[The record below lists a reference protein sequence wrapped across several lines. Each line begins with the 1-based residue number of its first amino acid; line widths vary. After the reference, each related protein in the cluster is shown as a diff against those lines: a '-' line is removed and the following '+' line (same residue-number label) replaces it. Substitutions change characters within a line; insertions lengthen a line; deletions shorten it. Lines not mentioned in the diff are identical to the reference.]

1 MTIASIDTIQPRDL
15 AGQAVLIRVD
25 AEDDLKLR
33 DALPTLSFAS
43 QARARLVV
51 ATRIG
56 AAHDAA
62 PRTDAIAARLSE
74 WLGHP
79 VGKLDDWKGEAGLR
93 AVSHLTEGEIL
104 MLENLAFEDGESAGA
119 DKMADELGRL
129 CDIFCNEAFALAHEV
144 RASTVGVAKRAKRAL
159 AGLTFE
165 RELTMLQTTL
175 REPRGP
181 CLAVLGG
188 ALSKDKLLLAEE
200 IAGRTERTLV
210 AGQLVFPFLITKG
223 SIRSNAAVTEEMVG
237 IAERMIAAARQHKR
251 MLHTPADF
259 TVVERSAFER
269 LSRGEFFVPP
279 PVENVAEDRLE
290 TDHVVCDIGK
300 ATRWSWSDS
309 LGSTRTI
316 FWHGPLGITEIDL
329 FCEGSRFLANEMA
342 IRTWPALHRSVVCGT
357 SLVNALRRLG
367 VSTERIRHLTHAG
380 LTALHYFAGRPLPAV
395 EVLSQV
401 QESKPRPFRILI
413 PLDGSERDLASLHA
427 AAELAARN
435 AEIVLLHVR
444 SGPDEEEYPGVID
457 IMSQSEKLE
466 RRIESERVFAQAN
479 AILACRGLL
488 STHQLAVQ
496 GSPRKI
502 ILRFAR
508 RMKIAL
514 IVWVAAGGFT
524 DLRRRHVLDRTPSA
538 ALVVRPR

>member
-51 ATRIG
+51 ATHIG
-56 AAHDAA
+56 APHDAA
-62 PRTDAIAARLSE
+62 PRTDAVAARLSE

-79 VGKLDDWKGEAGLR
+79 VGKLDDWKNEAGLR

-251 MLHTPADF
+251 MLHTP
-259 TVVERSAFER
+259 
-269 LSRGEFFVPP
+269 
-279 PVENVAEDRLE
+279 DR
-290 TDHVVCDIGK
+290 K
-300 ATRWSWSDS
+300 
-309 LGSTRTI
+309 
-316 FWHGPLGITEIDL
+316 
-329 FCEGSRFLANEMA
+329 
-342 IRTWPALHRSVVCGT
+342 SVV
-357 SLVNALRRLG
+357 
-367 VSTERIRHLTHAG
+367 
-380 LTALHYFAGRPLPAV
+380 
-395 EVLSQV
+395 
-401 QESKPRPFRILI
+401 
-413 PLDGSERDLASLHA
+413 
-427 AAELAARN
+427 
-435 AEIVLLHVR
+435 
-444 SGPDEEEYPGVID
+444 
-457 IMSQSEKLE
+457 
-466 RRIESERVFAQAN
+466 
-479 AILACRGLL
+479 
-488 STHQLAVQ
+488 
-496 GSPRKI
+496 
-502 ILRFAR
+502 
-508 RMKIAL
+508 
-514 IVWVAAGGFT
+514 
-524 DLRRRHVLDRTPSA
+524 
-538 ALVVRPR
+538 